1 MFFSLTPDQI
11 SSFNDKLIPLIAHDR
26 AGFGGALISEGFLL
40 LTIAL
45 WGYREGAK
53 WIWWT
58 LALGGLPG
66 FLTGVGTHF
75 MIGYD
80 NHFHL
85 SPAYL
90 LFVFYL
96 VGLVYS
102 YSYLNMRGERRT
114 QNISKLEAV
123 KKCRHSVCTF
133 LFVIS
138 AVLFLKG
145 DRFTN
150 CKDCPHVKTFMIKR
164 ARQHFCKCAHAKF
177 SRFV

>member
-1 MFFSLTPDQI
+1 
-11 SSFNDKLIPLIAHDR
+11 LIAHDR

-40 LTIAL
+40 LLIAL

-58 LALGGLPG
+58 LSIGGLPG

-90 LFVFYL
+90 LFVFYI
-96 VGLVYS
+96 VGLIYS
-102 YSYLNMRGERRT
+102 YPYLCGKKEPSPNLSS
-114 QNISKLEAV
+114 ISV
-123 KKCRHSVCTF
+123 KKV
-133 LFVIS
+133 
-138 AVLFLKG
+138 
-145 DRFTN
+145 
-150 CKDCPHVKTFMIKR
+150 
-164 ARQHFCKCAHAKF
+164 
-177 SRFV
+177 